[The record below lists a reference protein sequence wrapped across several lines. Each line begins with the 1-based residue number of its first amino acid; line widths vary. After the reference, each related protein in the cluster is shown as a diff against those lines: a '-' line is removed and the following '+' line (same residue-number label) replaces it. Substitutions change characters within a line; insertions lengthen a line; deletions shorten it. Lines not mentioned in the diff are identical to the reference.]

1 MAAAVGGDIEIRENK
16 TDPSGIWRTET
27 GKRKMTDSKDKPAI
41 SREQVRSILEIARQ
55 HDARLKELRLA
66 IESGQPVSVIYRLA
80 RMVVGLSEGESA
92 Q

>member
-1 MAAAVGGDIEIRENK
+1 
-16 TDPSGIWRTET
+16 
-27 GKRKMTDSKDKPAI
+27 MTDSKDKPKI

-80 RMVVGLSEGESA
+80 RMVVGLSDGESA